1 MAPTIV
7 IASDHPATKALASAV
22 RQAQP
27 KANVVEASSFR
38 SAAEAVRRQRP
49 ELVLVDLDLTDGG
62 GFASL
67 VAVRQMR
74 ADARVLALGW
84 DEEPSLVQRA
94 RWFGAQGF
102 LTRSAPPMLVR
113 TTLART
119 LAGEECWL
127 PDAYKPLPAQEEP
140 LPDTIAVAH
149 QLASLTPAQMRV
161 LLGLNAGMLNKQ
173 IAYEMNITEATV
185 KAHLTAV
192 YRKLKVKNRQDAA
205 RIARTLLAST
215 PFNNSGAGHG

>member
-7 IASDHPATKALASAV
+7 IASDHPETGTLVSAV

-27 KANVVEASSFR
+27 KATVVEASSFK

-49 ELVLVDLDLTDGG
+49 ELVLVDLDLTDGA

-67 VAVRQMR
+67 LTVKQMR
-74 ADARVLALGW
+74 ATARILALGW

-102 LTRSAPPMLVR
+102 LTWSAPPLLVR

-119 LAGEECWL
+119 LAGEDCWL
-127 PDAYKPLPAQEEP
+127 ADAYKPLPAEAEP
-140 LPDTIAVAH
+140 LPGTLAVAR
-149 QLASLTPAQMRV
+149 QLSTLTPAQMRV
-161 LLGLNAGMLNKQ
+161 LLGLNAGLLNKQ

-192 YRKLKVKNRQDAA
+192 YRKLGVKNRQDAA
-205 RIARTLLAST
+205 RIARTLLVST
-215 PFNNSGAGHG
+215 PFSNSAAGHS

>member
-1 MAPTIV
+1 MAPTIL
-7 IASDHPATKALASAV
+7 IASDHPGTRALVSVV
-22 RQAQP
+22 RKAQP
-27 KANVVEASSFR
+27 KAKVVEASSFK
-38 SAAEAVRRQRP
+38 SAAEALRRQRP
-49 ELVLVDLDLTDGG
+49 EVVLVDLDLTDGG

-67 VAVRQMR
+67 VTVKQLR
-74 ADARVLALGW
+74 AKARILALGW
-84 DEEPSLVQRA
+84 KEGPSLMQRA

-102 LTRSAPPMLVR
+102 LTRSAPPVLVR

-119 LAGEECWL
+119 LAGEECWRTG
-127 PDAYKPLPAQEEP
+127 ACKPLPAEEEP
-140 LPDTIAVAH
+140 VPEPVIVAR

-192 YRKLKVKNRQDAA
+192 FRKLGVKNRQDAA
-205 RIARTLLAST
+205 RIARAMLAST
-215 PFNNSGAGHG
+215 PFSNSQSGHG

>member
-7 IASDHPATKALASAV
+7 IASDHPGTRTLVSAV

-27 KANVVEASSFR
+27 KANVVEASSFK

-67 VAVRQMR
+67 VTVKQMR
-74 ADARVLALGW
+74 ANARVLALGW
-84 DEEPSLVQRA
+84 HEEPSLVQRA

-102 LTRSAPPMLVR
+102 LTWSAPPLLVR

-127 PDAYKPLPAQEEP
+127 ADAYKPLAEEEEP
-140 LPDTIAVAH
+140 LPDVMTVAR
-149 QLASLTPAQMRV
+149 QLATLTPAQMRV
-161 LLGLNAGMLNKQ
+161 LLGLNAGLLNKQ
-173 IAYEMNITEATV
+173 IAYEMSITEATV

-192 YRKLKVKNRQDAA
+192 FRKLGVKNRQEAA
-205 RIARTLLAST
+205 RIARTLLVST
-215 PFNNSGAGHG
+215 PFNNNGAGHG

>member
-1 MAPTIV
+1 MAPTIL
-7 IASDHPATKALASAV
+7 IASDHPGTRALVSAV
-22 RQAQP
+22 RKAQP
-27 KANVVEASSFR
+27 KAKVVEASSFK

-49 ELVLVDLDLTDGG
+49 EVVLVDLDLTDGG

-67 VAVRQMR
+67 VTVKQLR
-74 ADARVLALGW
+74 ANARILALGW
-84 DEEPSLVQRA
+84 EEEPSLMQRA

-102 LTRSAPPMLVR
+102 LTRSAPPVLVR

-127 PDAYKPLPAQEEP
+127 ADAGKPMPAEEEP
-140 LPDTIAVAH
+140 VSEPITVAR

-192 YRKLKVKNRQDAA
+192 FRKLGVKNRQDAA
-205 RIARTLLAST
+205 RIARTMLAST
-215 PFNNSGAGHG
+215 PFSNSKSGHG

>member
-7 IASDHPATKALASAV
+7 IASDHPGAAALISAV

-27 KANVVEASSFR
+27 KANVVEASSFK

-67 VAVRQMR
+67 VAVRQIR
-74 ADARVLALGW
+74 ANARVLALGW

-102 LTRSAPPMLVR
+102 LTWSAPPMLVR

-127 PDAYKPLPAQEEP
+127 SDAYKPLPAQEEP
-140 LPDTIAVAH
+140 LPDTISVAR

-161 LLGLNAGMLNKQ
+161 LLGLNAGLLNKQ

-192 YRKLKVKNRQDAA
+192 FRKLKVKNRQDAA
-205 RIARTLLAST
+205 RIARTMLAST
-215 PFNNSGAGHG
+215 PFSNSQSGHG

>member
-1 MAPTIV
+1 MAPTIL
-7 IASDHPATKALASAV
+7 IASDHPGTRALVSAV

-27 KANVVEASSFR
+27 KANVVEASSFK

-49 ELVLVDLDLTDGG
+49 EVVLVDLDLTDGG

-67 VAVRQMR
+67 VTVKQMR
-74 ADARVLALGW
+74 ANARILALGW
-84 DEEPSLVQRA
+84 DEEPSLVLRA

-102 LTRSAPPMLVR
+102 LTRSAPPVLVR

-127 PDAYKPLPAQEEP
+127 ADAYKPLPAEEEP
-140 LPDTIAVAH
+140 VSEPITVAR

-161 LLGLNAGMLNKQ
+161 LLGLNAGLLNKQ

-192 YRKLKVKNRQDAA
+192 FRKLGVKNRQDAA
-205 RIARTLLAST
+205 RIARTMLAST
-215 PFNNSGAGHG
+215 PFSNSHSGHG

>member
-7 IASDHPATKALASAV
+7 IASDHPGTRALVSAV

-27 KANVVEASSFR
+27 KARVVEASTFK

-49 ELVLVDLDLTDGG
+49 ELILMDLDLTDGG

-67 VAVRQMR
+67 VTLRQMR

-84 DEEPSLVQRA
+84 NEEPSVVQRA
-94 RWFGAQGF
+94 RWFGAKGF
-102 LTRSAPPMLVR
+102 LTRTAPAVLVR
-113 TTLART
+113 TTVART

-127 PDAYKPLPAQEEP
+127 PEAYKPLPAQEEP
-140 LPDTIAVAH
+140 VSEPITVA
-149 QLASLTPAQMRV
+149 QRLASLTPAQMRV
-161 LLGLNAGMLNKQ
+161 LLGLNAGLLNKQ

-192 YRKLKVKNRQDAA
+192 FRKLGVKNRQDAA
-205 RIARTLLAST
+205 RIARTMLAST
-215 PFNNSGAGHG
+215 PFSNSESGHS

>member
-7 IASDHPATKALASAV
+7 IASDHPGTRALVSAV

-27 KANVVEASSFR
+27 KARVVEASTFK

-49 ELVLVDLDLTDGG
+49 ELILMDLDLTDGG

-67 VAVRQMR
+67 VTLRQMR

-84 DEEPSLVQRA
+84 DEEPSVVQRA
-94 RWFGAQGF
+94 RWFGAKGF
-102 LTRSAPPMLVR
+102 LTRTAPPVLVR
-113 TTLART
+113 TTVART

-127 PDAYKPLPAQEEP
+127 PEAYKPLPAQEEP
-140 LPDTIAVAH
+140 VSEPITVA
-149 QLASLTPAQMRV
+149 QRLASLTPAQMRV
-161 LLGLNAGMLNKQ
+161 LLGLNAGLLNKQ

-192 YRKLKVKNRQDAA
+192 FRKLGVKNRQDAA
-205 RIARTLLAST
+205 RIARTMLAST
-215 PFNNSGAGHG
+215 PFTNSESGHS

>member
-1 MAPTIV
+1 MAPTIL
-7 IASDHPATKALASAV
+7 IASDHPGTKALVSAV

-27 KANVVEASSFR
+27 KAIVVEASSFK
-38 SAAEAVRRQRP
+38 SAAEALRRQRP
-49 ELVLVDLDLTDGG
+49 EVVLMDLELTDGG

-67 VAVRQMR
+67 VTVKQMR
-74 ADARVLALGW
+74 ANARILALGW

-102 LTRSAPPMLVR
+102 LTRSAPPVLVR

-127 PDAYKPLPAQEEP
+127 SDAYKPLPAEEEP
-140 LPDTIAVAH
+140 VSEPITVAR

-161 LLGLNAGMLNKQ
+161 LLGLNAGLLNKQ

-192 YRKLKVKNRQDAA
+192 FRKLGVRNRQDAA
-205 RIARTLLAST
+205 HIARAMLAST
-215 PFNNSGAGHG
+215 PFSNSQSGHG

>member
-1 MAPTIV
+1 MAPTIL
-7 IASDHPATKALASAV
+7 IASDHPGTRALVSAV

-27 KANVVEASSFR
+27 KANVVEASSFK

-49 ELVLVDLDLTDGG
+49 EVVLMDLDLTDGG

-67 VAVRQMR
+67 VAVKQMR
-74 ADARVLALGW
+74 ATARILALGW

-102 LTRSAPPMLVR
+102 LTRSAPPVLVR

-127 PDAYKPLPAQEEP
+127 AETCKPLPTQEDPVPEP
-140 LPDTIAVAH
+140 ITVARK
-149 QLASLTPAQMRV
+149 LASLTPAQMRV
-161 LLGLNAGMLNKQ
+161 LLGLNAGLLNKQ
-173 IAYEMNITEATV
+173 IAFEMNITEATV

-192 YRKLKVKNRQDAA
+192 FRKLGVKNRQDAA
-205 RIARTLLAST
+205 RIARTMLAST
-215 PFNNSGAGHG
+215 PFSNCQSGHG

>member
-7 IASDHPATKALASAV
+7 IASDHPATATLVTAV

-27 KANVVEASSFR
+27 RATVVEAPNFKT
-38 SAAEAVRRQRP
+38 AAEAVRRQRP

-67 VAVRQMR
+67 LTVKQMR
-74 ADARVLALGW
+74 ATTRVLALGW

-102 LTRSAPPMLVR
+102 LPWSAPPVLVR

-127 PDAYKPLPAQEEP
+127 PDTFRPLPPEAEP
-140 LPDTIAVAH
+140 LPDTPAVAR
-149 QLASLTPAQMRV
+149 QLSTLTPGQMRV
-161 LLGLNAGMLNKQ
+161 LLALNAGLLNKQ

-192 YRKLKVKNRQDAA
+192 FRKLGVKNRQEAA
-205 RIARTLLAST
+205 RIARTLLVST
-215 PFNNSGAGHG
+215 PFNNNGAGHG

>member
-7 IASDHPATKALASAV
+7 IASDHPKAGALVSAV

-27 KANVVEASSFR
+27 RATVVEAASF
-38 SAAEAVRRQRP
+38 SLAAEALRRQRP

-67 VAVRQMR
+67 VAVRHLR
-74 ADARVLALGW
+74 ATARVLALGW

-102 LTRSAPPMLVR
+102 LTWSAPPVLVR

-127 PDAYKPLPAQEEP
+127 ADAYKPLPPQEEP
-140 LPDTIAVAH
+140 LPDTVHLAR

-161 LLGLNAGMLNKQ
+161 LLGLNAGLLNKQ
-173 IAYEMNITEATV
+173 IAFEMNITEATV

-192 YRKLKVKNRQDAA
+192 FRKLKVKNRQDAA
-205 RIARTLLAST
+205 RIARTLLASA
-215 PFNNSGAGHG
+215 PFSNSQSGHG